1 MKTNSE
7 TDAKTGQI
15 STTAA
20 EVYEEF
26 FVPALFAQWV
36 GPMLDAVDAHRG
48 DRVIDIGTG
57 TGVVARAALRR
68 AVAPGGHRTA
78 GAVRRHR
85 RGGEFCGA
93 RADRHRDSCLIAYAR
108 RRV

>member
-7 TDAKTGQI
+7 TNAKTGQV

-36 GPMLDAVDAHRG
+36 GPTLDAVDAHRG
-48 DRVIDIGTG
+48 DRLIDIGTG

-68 AVAPGGHRTA
+68 VGPT
-78 GAVRRHR
+78 
-85 RGGEFCGA
+85 
-93 RADRHRDSCLIAYAR
+93 
-108 RRV
+108 